1 MRSLIRKRRK
11 ISFQKFLTIFSLVI
25 VLILITILGSNSYLK
40 TKNSIEKQRQ
50 DSIQVKMEHISRE
63 LNTNFEEVYHLVNNL
78 KTNESVIQYLKD
90 LNNKDLDS
98 IERYDKL
105 QTLQN
110 YLYSVKQDNPLIE
123 NILLVMPDGQYSSN
137 KRTIDY
143 IYDGMSMKEEVANH
157 NYFVALGEADNSIH
171 YTDQYIEHRNKSYIL
186 QDLNEKMFFGAN
198 LETSDGKYPG
208 AVLIFINPE
217 SLSNSIFYAENIALF
232 TNSNKMFYKGKQV
245 SEQVTLQFENN
256 KQSENGVFFRNQEVE
271 VYAASIPYYNFKL
284 LYSEP
289 IYLYKDQLRQ
299 LWKIIVWTLIFAVI
313 VSIISSGIISNRIL
327 RPLYQLLRTIQNYRV
342 REEEVKDSLAGEQRK
357 AITFSLHERFFF
369 YFLISILLPL
379 LIFLCIYYWQ
389 TSKIVS
395 QDVQKSFYAAH
406 ERLAHMLNNE
416 VRQHE
421 LTISHLSLNTSIQ
434 NKLNNNY
441 NEEVEQDL
449 MRITQA
455 MEIDKNIGI
464 YSLSNDIFFSSNKQ
478 HAAHLDTDY
487 SKLLKESNSKIS
499 YFIEKDRFD
508 HIKIILGIP
517 IFSILEFPKK
527 IGYITTDLD
536 NSDLVDSYS
545 QIKGVTYEAFILDN
559 TGKIISHPDPNKVG
573 TFVNQ
578 ENHDKSISYSTKIGE
593 LGWVF
598 VSKYNYQDIQKQVN
612 QLFLSDF
619 YLILFIFIF
628 ILIISYGMSKRIL
641 KPLGQLN
648 KSFNVFDLNGSHYSV
663 VEKLSGI
670 DEIDLLSRNF
680 NKMMNRMDELIKQTI
695 ESNKERIQLK
705 YEKRELQV
713 NALQSQIKPHF
724 LYNTLDNL
732 MFLVESNEIEKS
744 LDMIQSLSKL
754 FRFITNKDQSSL
766 SIRDEMTYT
775 KTYVT
780 IMSYRFSNIEC
791 VWSMDEKVLDYQ
803 TVKLILQPVIENSI
817 QHGARMTTENIRI
830 EVSCQLK
837 DDMIEFM
844 IRDNAM
850 GIDEDRLLQIQRQLA
865 SSSMEQAGI
874 FNVNSRIKLHY
885 GDKYGLNIE
894 SIKGEGT
901 IVTIVIPCI
910 QS

>member
-1 MRSLIRKRRK
+1 MRSLILKRRK

-25 VLILITILGSNSYLK
+25 VLILISILGSNSYFK

-50 DSIQVKMEHISRE
+50 ESIQVKMEHISRE

-90 LNNKDLDS
+90 LENKDSDS

-123 NILLVMPDGQYSSN
+123 NIVIVMPDAQYSSN
-137 KRTIDY
+137 NKKIDY
-143 IYDGMSMKEEVANH
+143 IYNGMLMKEEVANH
-157 NYFVALGEADNSIH
+157 NYFVSLGEADNSIH
-171 YTDQYIEHRNKSYIL
+171 YTDQYKEHRSKSYIL

-208 AVLIFINPE
+208 VILIFINPE
-217 SLSNSIFYAENIALF
+217 NLSNSIFYAENIALF
-232 TNSNKMFYKGKQV
+232 TNSYKMFFKGKQV
-245 SEQVTLQFENN
+245 SEPVSLEFEKN
-256 KQSENGVFFRNQEVE
+256 KQSGNGLFFRDQEVE
-271 VYAASIPYYNFKL
+271 VYSASIPYYNFKL
-284 LYSEP
+284 LYSEQ

-299 LWKIIVWTLIFAVI
+299 LWKIIIWTLIFAVI

-327 RPLYQLLRTIQNYRV
+327 RPLYQLLKTIQNYRV
-342 REEEVKDSLAGEQRK
+342 KEEVRDPFGGEQK
-357 AITFSLHERFFF
+357 KSITISLHERFFF
-369 YFLISILLPL
+369 YFLISIILPL

-416 VRQHE
+416 ISQHE
-421 LTISHLSLNTSIQ
+421 LTISHLSLNSSIQ
-434 NKLNNNY
+434 NKMKNNH
-441 NEEVEQDL
+441 NEEVEHDL

-478 HAAHLDTDY
+478 HAAHLDTNY
-487 SKLLKESNSKIS
+487 FKLLKESNSKIS
-499 YFIEKDRFD
+499 HFIEKDRFD
-508 HIKIILGIP
+508 HINIILGIP
-517 IFSILEFPKK
+517 IFSIPDFPKK
-527 IGYITTDLD
+527 LGYITTDLD
-536 NSDLVDSYS
+536 NSDLVESYA
-545 QIKGVTYEAFILDN
+545 QIKGLTYDAFILDDS
-559 TGKIISHPDPNKVG
+559 GKIISHPDPNKVG
-573 TFVNQ
+573 AIVDKV
-578 ENHDKSISYSTKIGE
+578 NHDKSISYSTKIGE

-598 VSKYNYQDIQKQVN
+598 VSKYDYEDIQKQVN
-612 QLFLSDF
+612 QLFLSDL
-619 YLILFIFIF
+619 YLILFIFML
-628 ILIISYGMSKRIL
+628 ILIISYWMSKRIL

-695 ESNKERIQLK
+695 ESNQERIQLK
-705 YEKRELQV
+705 YEKRELQI

-744 LDMIQSLSKL
+744 LDMIYSLSRL
-754 FRFITNKDQSSL
+754 FRFITNKDQSSI

-791 VWSMDEKVLDYQ
+791 VWDLDEKVLDYQ

-817 QHGARMTTENIRI
+817 QHGARMTTENIRV
-830 EVSCQLK
+830 EVSCKLK
-837 DDMIEFM
+837 NDIIEF
-844 IRDNAM
+844 IIKDNAM
-850 GIDEDRLLQIQRQLA
+850 GISEDRLMKVQQQLA
-865 SSSMEQAGI
+865 SSNMDQAGI

-885 GDKYGLNIE
+885 GDSYGLNIE
-894 SIKGEGT
+894 SIKGKST
-901 IVTIVIPCI
+901 KVTIVIPCI
-910 QS
+910 KS